1 MNEPRFRVITA
12 RELCMTPDPSAEHE
26 LLGALVRR
34 GNRIVVGGHTG
45 EGKTTLCL
53 GMARAILEGEMFLGF
68 KGIGGVRALFV
79 DAEQGLRT
87 VKRRLRE
94 ARLDSLDS
102 LDYLRVPDGLAL
114 THSQEEISGM
124 EHVLAA
130 GDYAF
135 VMADPLYKLHRGDS
149 NDEREAVDLMRR
161 LDAWRERFGFAL
173 VLPVHCRKPPM
184 RGQFTI
190 HDLFGSSAYLR
201 GAEVVLGLRRI
212 KPGAGALYYFK
223 DRDGDLPLGEKW
235 TLSYS
240 PSVGYEIVTT
250 DQPPTRRAVDVLAEL
265 LTDRPG
271 LTTSELEKA
280 SGYRQT
286 TVARG
291 LKELNTVADGWP
303 PRHWLAEE

>member
-1 MNEPRFRVITA
+1 
-12 RELCMTPDPSAEHE
+12 
-26 LLGALVRR
+26 
-34 GNRIVVGGHTG
+34 
-45 EGKTTLCL
+45 
-53 GMARAILEGEMFLGF
+53 
-68 KGIGGVRALFV
+68 VRALFI

-114 THSQEEISGM
+114 THLQAEIGAM
-124 EHVLAA
+124 EDVLAE
-130 GDYAF
+130 GNYAL

-161 LDAWRERFGFAL
+161 LDAWREQFGFAL

-212 KPGAGALYYFK
+212 KPGEGTLYYFK
-223 DRDGDLPLGEKW
+223 DREGDLPLGEKW

-250 DQPPTRRAVDVLAEL
+250 DQPTTRRAVDVLTEL
-265 LTDRPG
+265 LADRPG
-271 LTTSELEKA
+271 MTAKELEEA

-286 TVARG
+286 TVGRT
-291 LKELNTVADGWP
+291 LKELRTVTEGWP
-303 PRHWLAEE
+303 PRHWLPDE